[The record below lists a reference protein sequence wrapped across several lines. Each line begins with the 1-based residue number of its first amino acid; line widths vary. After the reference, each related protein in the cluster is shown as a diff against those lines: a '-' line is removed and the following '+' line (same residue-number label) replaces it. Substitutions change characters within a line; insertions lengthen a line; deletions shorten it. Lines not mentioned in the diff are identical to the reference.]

1 MKKIVRD
8 SIVNEDIIDKVRER
22 RFGIPDETGKD
33 VSKNRGKSKT
43 SPHGSEWD
51 IEVYRDGDYVL
62 VKNPWSLDDFGPDV
76 RGVIV
81 GSDFYIENIP
91 ARIHE
96 GILDI
101 LEERIGL
108 ELQPQWHLELP
119 KGFLTVQR
127 FGETKEVEIGESNE
141 NFSKNGEGLYVMVY
155 TYVMSKVNKRY
166 QGRVK
171 FVTRKRF
178 NKYLDDG
185 SSYDDGDGDTW

>member
-1 MKKIVRD
+1 M
-8 SIVNEDIIDKVRER
+8 
-22 RFGIPDETGKD
+22 
-33 VSKNRGKSKT
+33 
-43 SPHGSEWD
+43 
-51 IEVYRDGDYVL
+51 YRDGDYVL